1 MVVTATRV
9 PLRRPANCGRAR
21 LGLLRSGTCA
31 DDSGDYDGRVAT
43 GPGST
48 TVESTDAV
56 FLSSQ
61 IACAAIVAV
70 TVGLLDAALVS
81 SGLLGARGAFQYV
94 PARIWIASPAVWTA
108 VAAAIAVAFLPL
120 RRRSAGLLAAALP
133 VGIFV
138 AIRLRAHPALLAIAL
153 VAAGA
158 LLALVRRVV
167 YRWMSRARPVAASV
181 IPGIV
186 AAAALVAA
194 VVPFSTTAGAAS
206 GGRGPNV
213 IVVFLDTVRY
223 DALFDEQGRAH
234 DDVATMAQLQRES
247 IVFTRAYAASPW
259 TLPSHLSA
267 LTGLPPHQLGVSFD
281 SQVYHRSDLTL
292 AERFHRR
299 GYRTAAVISNSF
311 LNAGT
316 GVARGFDTFEQA
328 ESALDICRTAPGV
341 MADAWW
347 PWFSAAV
354 CNWTASGVTKRALS
368 LMHDERGPF
377 FLMLNYMDAH
387 DPYYVERSCGGDD
400 GYRAAVRC
408 LDRQLAPIVNW
419 RSTRPTVLAIVGDH
433 GEQFGEH
440 GLRRHGNS
448 VYVQLLHVPLIIRPA
463 TGAHAQLRTVPLSIA
478 ALPALIDDA
487 TVDPAADGPVLA
499 LLHPPAASNLP
510 SEWSA
515 LDGAWHLIVR
525 EHGSDAL
532 YYLPAD
538 PEETRNRIGEDGAN
552 PAIARLRASIEQMR
566 RTPKPDLRRFRS
578 LGYLQ

>member
-1 MVVTATRV
+1 
-9 PLRRPANCGRAR
+9 
-21 LGLLRSGTCA
+21 
-31 DDSGDYDGRVAT
+31 VAT
-43 GPGST
+43 GFGPT
-48 TVESTDAV
+48 RIESTDAV
-56 FLSSQ
+56 VLSSQ
-61 IACAAIVAV
+61 IAGVAIVAV
-70 TVGLLDAALVS
+70 AVGLLDAALVS

-94 PARIWIASPAVWTA
+94 PPRIWVASPAVWTA
-108 VAAAIAVAFLPL
+108 VAAAIALPLLPL
-120 RRRSAGLLAAALP
+120 RSRSAGLLAAALP
-133 VGIFV
+133 VAIFM
-138 AIRLRAHPALLAIAL
+138 AIRLRAHPALLAVAL

-158 LLALVRRVV
+158 LLALARHVL
-167 YRWMSRARPVAASV
+167 YRWTSRARPLAAAV
-181 IPGIV
+181 IPSLV
-186 AAAALVAA
+186 AAAALLTA
-194 VVPFSTTAGAAS
+194 VSSSSTTAAAAGVS
-206 GGRGPNV
+206 RGPNV

-234 DDVATMAQLQRES
+234 DDLPTLARLQRES
-247 IVFTRAYAASPW
+247 IVFTRAYAPSPW

-267 LTGLPPHQLGVSFD
+267 LTGLPPQQLGVSFD

-328 ESALDICRTAPGV
+328 GSALDVCRTAPGV
-341 MADAWW
+341 MADTWW

-354 CNWTASGVTKRALS
+354 CNWTAGGVTRRALA

-387 DPYYVERSCGGDD
+387 DPYYVERSCGGED
-400 GYRAAVRC
+400 GYRSAIRC

-419 RSTRPTVLAIVGDH
+419 RSARPTVLAIVGDH

-448 VYVQLLHVPLIIRPA
+448 VYVQLLHVPLVIRPA
-463 TGAHAQLRTVPLSIA
+463 ASQPAELRTLPISIA
-478 ALPALIDDA
+478 ALPALVDDPS
-487 TVDPAADGPVLA
+487 VDPTGDGPVLA

-515 LDGAWHLIVR
+515 LDRDWHLIVR
-525 EHGSDAL
+525 EDGIDAL
-532 YYLPAD
+532 YNLPAD
-538 PEETRNRIGEDGAN
+538 PAETRNRIGEDGAS
-552 PAIARLRASIEQMR
+552 PAISRLRASIEQMR